1 MEVADDL
8 RVSELGALTSP
19 DLETLVPFASG
30 FELVF
35 DDLDELLLLL
45 DLEEGLLLPN
55 MDVVLLLLLDEDV
68 LLLLVGATTFSFDD
82 LVEVFSFVDLEE
94 LLSFP
99 DFDEDFSLP
108 ELEVGLSFLA
118 VTVAADVAVAGLG
131 VAGKGIDRGESIPLD
146 SALVVIPGVAGSGID
161 LGESILSKFAFLVGV
176 DASGL
181 LIFSESSGFVVD
193 MFAGA
198 AFFAVATLAA
208 SAPSCRIARF
218 CAGVTAGTFSFG
230 ACACA
235 CVAMALGVGLATGA
249 AGEAPKASLS
259 SSYSFHS
266 STCSRSWKCDQSMLL
281 SLLG

>member
-1 MEVADDL
+1 M
-8 RVSELGALTSP
+8 TSP

-55 MDVVLLLLLDEDV
+55 MDVVLLLLLDEDI

-118 VTVAADVAVAGLG
+118 VTVAADVAVAIAGLG

-146 SALVVIPGVAGSGID
+146 SALVAVPGVAGSGID
-161 LGESILSKFAFLVGV
+161 LGESIPSKFDFLIGV

-181 LIFSESSGFVVD
+181 LIFSESSGFVVE

-230 ACACA
+230 ACVCA

-249 AGEAPKASLS
+249 AGETPKASLS

-266 STCSRSWKCDQSMLL
+266 STCSRSWKCDQFMLL
-281 SLLG
+281 SLPG